1 MLRGFGL
8 KNVLR
13 YVPSI
18 KVDEYYAMAKGA
30 PAVTVGLIMIGAA
43 GVSAYLWNQSAG
55 RVGLP
60 KTRGKVR

>member
-1 MLRGFGL
+1 MLKAAL
-8 KNVLR
+8 DNAMK

-18 KVDEYYAMAKGA
+18 NVDDYYALVKAK
-30 PAVTVGLIMIGAA
+30 PAAVVGFVMLGAA

-55 RVGLP
+55 RIGLP